1 MDALRNQLAA
11 LDPPLK
17 HELESQGDN
26 LVITL
31 IDPKRPAKVTRTLN
45 RCLID
50 NTPLLYEVI
59 RDAVNEL
66 RAIGCHPPISEREI
80 FPDN

>member
-1 MDALRNQLAA
+1 MDSLRHQLAA
-11 LDPPLK
+11 LNPPLE
-17 HELESQGDN
+17 HHLESQGDN

-31 IDPKRPAKVTRTLN
+31 IDPARPAKVTRSLN
-45 RCLID
+45 QRLIH
-50 NTPLLYEVI
+50 NTALLYEVI

-66 RAIGCHPPISEREI
+66 RAIGSHPAVSEHEI

>member
-1 MDALRNQLAA
+1 MDTLRTQLAA

-17 HELESQGDN
+17 HELESQGHN

-31 IDPKRPAKVTRTLN
+31 IDPARPAKVTRTLN
-45 RCLID
+45 QALVA

-59 RDAVNEL
+59 RDAINEL
-66 RAIGCHPPISEREI
+66 RAVGCHPPITETEV
-80 FPDN
+80 FPDD